1 MAGHLIGWIGV
12 GLVVGWVYGWRRLT
26 PSYNRAREIL
36 SDPAIDQ
43 KSRRRAM
50 AEQQGNRMVGAIFG
64 AAFGTFGGL
73 IVGVLTWLFAMAMG
87 WR

>member
-1 MAGHLIGWIGV
+1 
-12 GLVVGWVYGWRRLT
+12 
-26 PSYNRAREIL
+26 
-36 SDPAIDQ
+36 
-43 KSRRRAM
+43 M